1 MHTATTVTASTNGSG
16 PALPPPPPPA
26 RTPAASAGGPAALH
40 RELTGEI
47 LSAFF
52 TVHGELGFGFSDG
65 VYIRA
70 LALELFVRRLAVLRE
85 VPVSVHY
92 KGVTVGTFRAHLI
105 VDDKVVVHITAGE
118 RLNDGDRYQLLNHLR
133 CSDKEVGLL
142 LHFGPNAIARR
153 VVATGSPVAI
163 EDSPGEVDAHVQ

>member
-1 MHTATTVTASTNGSG
+1 MNTATAAASGSG

-26 RTPAASAGGPAALH
+26 RTPTSSAGGPSALH

-47 LSAFF
+47 LGAFF
-52 TVHGELGFGFSDG
+52 TVHGELGFGFVDG

-133 CSDKEVGLL
+133 CSGKEVGLL
-142 LHFGPNAIARR
+142 LHFGPHAVARR

-163 EDSPGEVDAHVQ
+163 EESPGEAEAHVQ

>member
-1 MHTATTVTASTNGSG
+1 MRTVTAATNGSA
-16 PALPPPPPPA
+16 PPLPPPPPPV
-26 RTPAASAGGPAALH
+26 RAAATSAGGPAALH

-47 LSAFF
+47 LGAFF
-52 TVHGELGFGFSDG
+52 TVHGELGFGFTDG

-85 VPVSVHY
+85 VPVSVHF

-105 VDDKVVVHITAGE
+105 VEDKVVVHITTGE
-118 RLNDGDRYQLLNHLR
+118 RLNDADRYQLLNHLR
-133 CSDKEVGLL
+133 CSGKEVGLL
-142 LHFGPNAIARR
+142 LHFGPTAVARR

-163 EDSPGEVDAHVQ
+163 EESAGEAEAHVQ

>member
-1 MHTATTVTASTNGSG
+1 MSTATAASAAG
-16 PALPPPPPPA
+16 PAIPPPPPPA
-26 RTPAASAGGPAALH
+26 RSPTASAGGSASLH

-52 TVHGELGFGFSDG
+52 TVHGDLGFGFTDG

-118 RLNDGDRYQLLNHLR
+118 RLNDADRYHLLNHLR
-133 CSDKEVGLL
+133 CSGKEVGLL
-142 LHFGPNAIARR
+142 LHFGPNAVARR

-163 EDSPGEVDAHVQ
+163 EDSPEEPAAHVQ